1 MARVDVVCCG
11 FSCRQDLFESLSAR
25 KGDISIKVRLQVATF
40 LQEVAVMCR
49 PKAPLLP
56 EAQYPRLVGAHINKN
71 VGTVLHVGRVTGFDP
86 KSCSFELE
94 YGLPGSTSSSQ
105 NEIEEVSWDVLK
117 NILVLMPG
125 NALSVPKKAVH
136 ESDIARWCVRSAFF
150 CLSFYETSSIE
161 IL

>member
-1 MARVDVVCCG
+1 MSSQGA
-11 FSCRQDLFESLSAR
+11 SS
-25 KGDISIKVRLQVATF
+25 
-40 LQEVAVMCR
+40 
-49 PKAPLLP
+49 

-136 ESDIARWCVRSAFF
+136 ESDIARSCVRSTFF